1 MAKKREI
8 IPGKNFTVATKKD
21 ENESVIN
28 WLNMQSNLS
37 DSIRY
42 LIENDIARNGV
53 RNLQE
58 HIPAIRKPVF
68 TANAASERAVENN
81 EELDSKVL
89 DSWK

>member
-1 MAKKREI
+1 MAKKKEI
-8 IPGKNFTVATKKD
+8 LPGKNFTVATKKD
-21 ENESVIN
+21 ESEAVLD

-42 LIENDIARNGV
+42 LIESDIARNGI

-58 HIPAIRKPVF
+58 HIPAIRKPVNTNTKSDNF
-68 TANAASERAVENN
+68 AECGEEIDSE
-81 EELDSKVL
+81 VL